1 MVLTAPCTTSSSG
14 ISVPRNRSETQ
25 TALLDGQRSSAAVA
39 ALCQTCQ
46 QSGCTCVLT
55 ILAPQCFLTIR
66 ILWAHHCM
74 SSRRRGGRQLP
85 LRAHPGPAQQ
95 MLASRPRRRR
105 PRHLH
110 LWMRQRRILQRR
122 PPMPQSRPRW
132 PQSRPRHLPFW
143 TRQRRILQRHPP
155 MPQSRPR
162 RTLRFCRRLRSP
174 PLCRPKV
181 RLKSHHPCRRPRSH
195 FLSFQLR
202 QRRTPC
208 RQHRLVRPWARH
220 SSGCA
225 QLRLSPPH
233 SGTQYHLPQS
243 GERAFHRSR
252 GFA

>member
-132 PQSRPRHLPFW
+132 PQSRPRHLHFW

-208 RQHRLVRPWARH
+208 WQHRLVRPWARH

-233 SGTQYHLPQS
+233 SGMQYHLPQ
-243 GERAFHRSR
+243 
-252 GFA
+252 